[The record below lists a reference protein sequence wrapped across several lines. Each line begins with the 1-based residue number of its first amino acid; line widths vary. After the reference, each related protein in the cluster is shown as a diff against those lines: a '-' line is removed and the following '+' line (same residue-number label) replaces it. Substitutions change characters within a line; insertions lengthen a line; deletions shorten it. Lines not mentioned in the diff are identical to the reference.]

1 MSAMNIS
8 PSSPFITDCSLQ
20 PLPDAPDISLL
31 DVRYD
36 VAHFSESLFNRLN
49 IPTPVHLQRAVKKR
63 RAEYLASRYCLQ
75 QALASWG
82 ITDFVLSNGPDR
94 APLWPEGINGSL
106 SHTHQQIC
114 ALLTQRQDVIPGVD
128 CETIMSEEMASET
141 WKMLIG
147 VGEKQ
152 RLAQSEVPFAT
163 ALTVA
168 FSVKESL
175 YKALYPQIKQFMD
188 FSAAEIVACSAD
200 LQSLRLRLTQTFSPI
215 MTVGRIFEGR
225 ALLHADRVMTWVTAS
240 SSTEN

>member
-1 MSAMNIS
+1 MSALNIS
-8 PSSPFITDCSLQ
+8 SSSPFITDFSLQ
-20 PLPDAPDISLL
+20 PLPDTPDISLL

-36 VAHFSESLFNRLN
+36 VAHFNESLFGQLN
-49 IPTPVHLQRAVKKR
+49 IPPPDHLQRAVKKR
-63 RAEYLASRYCLQ
+63 RAEYLASRYGLQ
-75 QALASWG
+75 QVLASWG
-82 ITDFVLSNGPDR
+82 IADFILSNGPDR
-94 APLWPEGINGSL
+94 APRWPQGVNGSL

-114 ALLTQRQDVIPGVD
+114 ALLTPRQDVMPGVD
-128 CETIMSEEMASET
+128 CETIMTEEMARET
-141 WKMLIG
+141 GRMFIDD
-147 VGEKQ
+147 GEKK
-152 RLAQSEVPFAT
+152 RLAQCEVPFAT

-188 FSAAEIVACSAD
+188 FSAAEIVACTGD
-200 LQSLRLRLTQTFSPI
+200 LQYLRLRLTQTFSPT